1 MRKVGITTLYH
12 NTINYGGALQA
23 YALQKKIEELGC
35 DCKVIDCYV
44 TTGKSK
50 IDRWKALGFKRAIQI
65 LEMKIMY
72 KIKMRLDRKMYNGM
86 QQRRV
91 LFSEFLHEIPHTKP
105 VDVKK
110 IDQYRDEFD
119 ICVTGSDQVWHPG
132 IWNEAYLLRFA
143 RKKISYAA
151 SIGAIGFTSNQA
163 KEMQEALRDYTA
175 ISVRE
180 HGAVQLIQDLAP
192 IKVYEVLDPTLLYT
206 AQDWEKLMCPVAI
219 REPYIFMYAVDNH
232 PMFRKRVY
240 EYCRSRKIQLVTI
253 PFNQSHYKNSDMRYT
268 DRPLY
273 AIGPKQWIWLI
284 KNAEMVF
291 TDSFHGSAFCL
302 QFKKDFWAFE
312 APCGEE
318 VVPETKRIYSLL
330 SKFGLQNRIV
340 DFDDFP
346 DMEKVLQ
353 KIDYQNL
360 DLQMNRLRK
369 ESQKFLAKAIKV

>member
-44 TTGKSK
+44 TTGQSK

-65 LEMKIMY
+65 LGMKIMY
-72 KIKMRLDRKMYNGM
+72 KIKMRFDRKMYNGM

-143 RKKISYAA
+143 RNKISYAA

-163 KEMQEALRDYTA
+163 KEMQEALR
-175 ISVRE
+175 
-180 HGAVQLIQDLAP
+180 
-192 IKVYEVLDPTLLYT
+192 
-206 AQDWEKLMCPVAI
+206 C
-219 REPYIFMYAVDNH
+219 N
-232 PMFRKRVY
+232 
-240 EYCRSRKIQLVTI
+240 
-253 PFNQSHYKNSDMRYT
+253 
-268 DRPLY
+268 
-273 AIGPKQWIWLI
+273 
-284 KNAEMVF
+284 
-291 TDSFHGSAFCL
+291 
-302 QFKKDFWAFE
+302 
-312 APCGEE
+312 
-318 VVPETKRIYSLL
+318 
-330 SKFGLQNRIV
+330 
-340 DFDDFP
+340 
-346 DMEKVLQ
+346 
-353 KIDYQNL
+353 
-360 DLQMNRLRK
+360 
-369 ESQKFLAKAIKV
+369 